1 MPEVDGRVTDLL
13 LDEPGPVELDTA
25 HPRIEHRTPSRRRRR
40 VLLVVCIALFGSI
53 VGFLLFD
60 AAQANHRY
68 DHARHVLAI
77 TRGTTGVVGREL
89 ASARN
94 DLHLVTQQV
103 GHDTTALAQDT
114 SQLEGARSALSAAQ
128 AHVFEQASL
137 LSSLHE
143 CLGGVEQALNALAVG
158 NQSKAADALK
168 WVATPCSTAVNAS
181 G

>member
-1 MPEVDGRVTDLL
+1 MTDVLLAERRPTELQAAPPRVEPGRPGRRHRRRRWVVLVASVALVGAALGTLL
-13 LDEPGPVELDTA
+13 LD
-25 HPRIEHRTPSRRRRR
+25 
-40 VLLVVCIALFGSI
+40 
-53 VGFLLFD
+53 
-60 AAQANHRY
+60 AAEVNHRY

-77 TRGTTGVVGREL
+77 TRATTSVVSREL
-89 ASARN
+89 ATARK
-94 DLHLVTQQV
+94 DLRLVTQQV
-103 GHDTTALAQDT
+103 GNDTTALAQDT
-114 SQLEGARSALSAAQ
+114 SQLQGARSALSAAQ

-168 WVATPCSTAVNAS
+168 WVSAPCSTAVNAS

>member
-1 MPEVDGRVTDLL
+1 MLVA
-13 LDEPGPVELDTA
+13 EPRPAEL
-25 HPRIEHRTPSRRRRR
+25 HPTPPRNGHRPSRRRRWAVLVASI
-40 VLLVVCIALFGSI
+40 VLLGLVLGS
-53 VGFLLFD
+53 LLYD

-68 DHARHVLAI
+68 DHARHVLAV
-77 TRGTTGVVGREL
+77 TRGTTRVVAHDL
-89 ASARN
+89 AVART

-103 GHDTTALAQDT
+103 GNDTNALAQDT
-114 SQLEGARSALSAAQ
+114 SQLEGARSALSSAQ

-137 LSSLHE
+137 LSSLHQ

-168 WVATPCSTAVNAS
+168 WVTAPCSTAVNAS